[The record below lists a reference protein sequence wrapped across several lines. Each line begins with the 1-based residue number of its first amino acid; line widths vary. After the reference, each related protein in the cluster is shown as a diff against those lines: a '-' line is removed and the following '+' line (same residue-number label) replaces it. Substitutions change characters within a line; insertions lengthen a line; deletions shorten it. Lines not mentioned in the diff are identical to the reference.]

1 MIALTPAN
9 LGALAKIVQ
18 GFPTG
23 DFLAIVNG
31 AATVDGDIDLAEQ
44 VLGLVAAAFPPG
56 ALVAGEI
63 GIALEAL
70 QFLLDAAGKGSTP
83 MTIEPGYNPI
93 RGGWDGARGHV

>member
-31 AATVDGDIDLAEQ
+31 TATVDSDLDLAQQ

-70 QFLLDAAGKGSTP
+70 QFLLDAAGAGADPVTGGVP
-83 MTIEPGYNPI
+83 AAFPPGGGPGPD
-93 RGGWDGARGHV
+93 RGR